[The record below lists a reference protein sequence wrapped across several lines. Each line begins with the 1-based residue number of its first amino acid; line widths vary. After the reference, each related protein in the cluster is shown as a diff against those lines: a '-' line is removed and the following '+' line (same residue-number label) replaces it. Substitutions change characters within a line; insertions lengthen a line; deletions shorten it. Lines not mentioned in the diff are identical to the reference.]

1 MPVTLKIE
9 EQVKY
14 AINEVETYPK
24 GYEFNIEDIITVSRC
39 IGATNYISF
48 KLKLQSALVKICSP
62 IGNGRY
68 RKK

>member
-1 MPVTLKIE
+1 MITLKIE

-48 KLKLQSALVKICSP
+48 KLKLQSALVKICNP
-62 IGNGRY
+62 IGKGRF

>member
-39 IGATNYISF
+39 IEATNYNSF

>member
-1 MPVTLKIE
+1 MSITLKIE

-14 AINEVETYPK
+14 AINEVKTYPK
-24 GYEFNIEDIITVSRC
+24 GYEFNIKDILVVSRC

-48 KLKLQSALVKICSP
+48 RLKLQSALVKICSP
-62 IGNGRY
+62 IGNERY